1 VPHAVLWLLRF
12 PPFGEPR
19 LRAEAARR
27 GVAPERLIFTDVA
40 AKQVHILRSSL
51 ADLFLDTPLCNAHT
65 TGTDVLWSGVPIL
78 TLPGER
84 FASRVGAS
92 LVTAL
97 GCADCVMP
105 SHEAYEQRAV
115 ELATNPLAL
124 RALTARVRKNRCVA
138 CCCALLS
145 GRLTHA
151 PTPRRLTHPLF
162 NTRKWV
168 QNFDNALL
176 TLWRMH
182 ACGEPP
188 CDIDLPD
195 VTARQRGHGA

>member
-1 VPHAVLWLLRF
+1 MRLGYVPPLLCQIDPTTFDTWCSILRRVPHAVLWLLRF

-40 AKQVHILRSSL
+40 AKQAHILRSST

-105 SHEAYEQRAV
+105 SHEAYEHRAV
-115 ELATNPLAL
+115 ELATNPAAL
-124 RALTARVRKNRCVA
+124 RELTARVRKNRRVA
-138 CCCALLS
+138 RCFALHVL
-145 GRLTHA
+145 
-151 PTPRRLTHPLF
+151 
-162 NTRKWV
+162 
-168 QNFDNALL
+168 NAF
-176 TLWRMH
+176 
-182 ACGEPP
+182 A
-188 CDIDLPD
+188 
-195 VTARQRGHGA
+195 